1 MRAVMFITFL
11 SGLLLT
17 GVVIDYKYK
26 PVAHI
31 VHLGIDGG
39 KRSMPEDGHASTFI
53 LAPLYAVGMR
63 DIACQKA

>member
-31 VHLGIDGG
+31 IHLGIDGG
-39 KRSMPEDGHASTFI
+39 KRSPPGDEHASTFTV
-53 LAPLYAVGMR
+53 APLYTVGMR
-63 DIACQKA
+63 DIARQKT